1 MRLVHNPVKGINF
14 RKNTNQTSAGFGK
27 NHGDKFLILRMNES
41 KNHDSQPDERVA
53 SIGQRTVKG
62 KND

>member
-1 MRLVHNPVKGINF
+1 MSLVHTSVMGINF

-41 KNHDSQPDERVA
+41 TPPMILSLMNVLQVLEINCKN
-53 SIGQRTVKG
+53 
-62 KND
+62 

>member
-41 KNHDSQPDERVA
+41 KTPMILSLMNVLQVLDNEL
-53 SIGQRTVKG
+53 
-62 KND
+62 

>member
-1 MRLVHNPVKGINF
+1 MGINF
-14 RKNTNQTSAGFGK
+14 QKNTNQTPDGFGK
-27 NHGDKFLILRMNES
+27 NHGDRFLILKMNES
-41 KNHDSQPDERVA
+41 KTHDSQPDERVE

>member
-1 MRLVHNPVKGINF
+1 MSLVNNPVMGINF

-41 KNHDSQPDERVA
+41 KTHDSQPDERVA